1 MVANLEAWG
10 GAVSVNYDEFLHSK
24 QRIPP
29 ACGFDRPKEKMNPMM
44 FEWQKDITRWAL
56 RKGRA
61 ALFEDCGNGK
71 TIQQLEFC
79 RAVSEYIG
87 KPSLIVAPL
96 TVGEQTKR
104 EADKFGYTSTL
115 CRTQKDV
122 QQGINITN
130 YEMLEHFDP
139 DSFGGVVLDESSI
152 LKNCMGKVRTQI
164 IEMFRNVPYRLSCT
178 ATPSPNDYMELGNQ
192 VEFLGIMSRTEM
204 LATYFTHDGS
214 DTSKWRLKGHAEER
228 FWEWVATWAVV
239 LTCPGDLGYP
249 NDGYIL
255 PDLVM
260 HEHLVDVNTSMD
272 DGLFGWVAKTLT
284 ERRDAR
290 RMSLRERCAKA
301 AEIVSFDPDEQWV
314 IWCDLNYESE
324 LLTSLISGAIEV
336 RGSDKPD
343 DKAKSLRGFAD
354 GSVRY
359 LVTKPS
365 IAGFG
370 MNWQNCHNMIFVGL
384 SDSYEAMYQAIR
396 RCYRFG
402 QKFPVNVHIVT
413 SAAEGAVK
421 ANIESK
427 EAQAE
432 FMKKNMVQHTKE
444 ILEQDIRGA
453 VRIVIPYNPQVDMLI
468 PEWLRSAS

>member
-1 MVANLEAWG
+1 M
-10 GAVSVNYDEFLHSK
+10 NYDDFLHSK

-29 ACGFDRPKEKMNPMM
+29 ECGFEMPKEQMNPMM

-56 RKGRA
+56 RKGRT

-79 RAVSEYIG
+79 RAVCNHTG
-87 KPSLIVAPL
+87 MPSLIVAPL

-104 EADKFGYTSTL
+104 EAEKFGYTAAL

-122 QQGINITN
+122 QPGINITN
-130 YEMLEHFDP
+130 YEMLDHFDP

-214 DTSKWRLKGHAEER
+214 DTSKWRLKGHAEDR

-260 HEHLVDVNTSMD
+260 HEHLVEASTSMD
-272 DGLFGWVAKTLT
+272 DSLFGWVAKTLT

-301 AEIVSFDPDEQWV
+301 AEIVSSDPEEQWV
-314 IWCDLNYESE
+314 IWCDLNDESA
-324 LLTSLISGAIEV
+324 LLTSLIPDAVEV

-343 DKAKSLRGFAD
+343 DKAKFLRGFAD

-402 QKFPVNVHIVT
+402 QNDSVHVHIVT
-413 SAAEGAVK
+413 SSAEGAVK
-421 ANIESK
+421 GNIERK

-432 FMKKNMVQHTKE
+432 LMKKNMVQHTKE
-444 ILEQDIRGA
+444 ILEQDIRGT
-453 VRIVIPYNPQVDMLI
+453 VRIVIPYDPQVDMLI
-468 PEWLRSAS
+468 PSWLRSAS

>member
-1 MVANLEAWG
+1 MTY
-10 GAVSVNYDEFLHSK
+10 SDFLLTK

-29 ACGFDRPKEKMNPMM
+29 ACGFDKAKDDMNPLM

-71 TIQQLEFC
+71 TFQQLEF
-79 RAVSEYIG
+79 AHSVSEQTNM
-87 KPSLIVAPL
+87 PVLIVAPL
-96 TVGEQTKR
+96 TVGEQTQR
-104 EADKFGYTSTL
+104 EAVKFGYAATL

-122 QQGINITN
+122 RPGINITN
-130 YEMLEHFDP
+130 YEMLDHFDA
-139 DSFGGVVLDESSI
+139 DVFGGVVLDESSI

-164 IEMFRNVPYRLSCT
+164 IEMFQNVPYRLSCT

-214 DTSKWRLKGHAEER
+214 NTSQWRLKGHAENR

-255 PDLVM
+255 PELIM
-260 HEHLVDVNTSMD
+260 HEHLVNASTSMD
-272 DGLFGWVAKTLT
+272 DGLFGWVAQTLT
-284 ERRDAR
+284 ERREAR
-290 RMSLRERCAKA
+290 RISLRERCEKA
-301 AEIVSFDPDEQWV
+301 AELIAADPDDQWV
-314 IWCDLNYESE
+314 VWCDLNDESS
-324 LLTSLISGAIEV
+324 LLTNLISSAVEV

-354 GSVRY
+354 GSIRY

-370 MNWQNCHNMIFVGL
+370 MNWQQCHKMIFVGL

-402 QKFPVNVHIVT
+402 QAFPVDVHIIT

-421 ANIESK
+421 ANIERK
-427 EAQAE
+427 EAQAVS
-432 FMKKNMVQHTKE
+432 MKKNMVQHTKE
-444 ILEQDIRGA
+444 ILEQDIRGT
-453 VRIVIPYNPQVDMLI
+453 VRIVIPYDPQMDMMI
-468 PEWLRSAS
+468 PAWIRSA

>member
-1 MVANLEAWG
+1 MMD
-10 GAVSVNYDEFLHSK
+10 YDGFLRSK

-29 ACGFDRPKEKMNPMM
+29 ACGFDRPKEQMNPRM
-44 FEWQKDITRWAL
+44 FEWQKDITRWAI

-79 RAVSEYIG
+79 KAVGEHTG
-87 KPSLIVAPL
+87 KPTLIVAPL
-96 TVGEQTKR
+96 TVAEQTKR
-104 EADKFGYTSTL
+104 EAEKFGYTATI

-122 QQGINITN
+122 CDGINITN
-130 YEMLEHFDP
+130 YEMLEHFDA
-139 DSFGGVVLDESSI
+139 DVFGGVVLDESSI
-152 LKNCMGKVRTQI
+152 LKNCMGKVRNQI
-164 IEMFRNVPYRLSCT
+164 IEMFRDVPYRLSCT

-214 DTSKWRLKGHAEER
+214 NTSQWRLKGHAEDR

-255 PDLVM
+255 PDLIM
-260 HEHLVDVNTSMD
+260 HEHLVAANTSMD

-290 RMSLRERCAKA
+290 RMSMQERCAKA
-301 AEIVSFDPDEQWV
+301 AELVAADPEEQWV
-314 IWCDLNYESE
+314 IWCDLNDESE
-324 LLTSLISGAIEV
+324 LLTKLIPGSVEV

-343 DKAKSLRGFAD
+343 EKAKALQMFAE

-384 SDSYEAMYQAIR
+384 SDSFEAMYQAIR

-402 QKFPVNVHIVT
+402 QKWTVNVHIVT

-421 ANIESK
+421 SNIERK
-427 EAQAE
+427 EIQAE
-432 FMKKNMVQHTKE
+432 SMKKNMVQHTKE
-444 ILEQDIRGA
+444 ILEQDIRGTDR
-453 VRIVIPYNPQVDMLI
+453 VVIPYDPRVDMRV
-468 PEWLRSAS
+468 PEWLRSVS

>member
-1 MVANLEAWG
+1 
-10 GAVSVNYDEFLHSK
+10 
-24 QRIPP
+24 
-29 ACGFDRPKEKMNPMM
+29 
-44 FEWQKDITRWAL
+44 
-56 RKGRA
+56 
-61 ALFEDCGNGK
+61 
-71 TIQQLEFC
+71 
-79 RAVSEYIG
+79 
-87 KPSLIVAPL
+87 
-96 TVGEQTKR
+96 
-104 EADKFGYTSTL
+104 
-115 CRTQKDV
+115 
-122 QQGINITN
+122 
-130 YEMLEHFDP
+130 
-139 DSFGGVVLDESSI
+139 
-152 LKNCMGKVRTQI
+152 
-164 IEMFRNVPYRLSCT
+164 
-178 ATPSPNDYMELGNQ
+178 
-192 VEFLGIMSRTEM
+192 
-204 LATYFTHDGS
+204 
-214 DTSKWRLKGHAEER
+214 
-228 FWEWVATWAVV
+228 
-239 LTCPGDLGYP
+239 
-249 NDGYIL
+249 
-255 PDLVM
+255 
-260 HEHLVDVNTSMD
+260 
-272 DGLFGWVAKTLT
+272 
-284 ERRDAR
+284 
-290 RMSLRERCAKA
+290 MSLRERCAKA

-314 IWCDLNYESE
+314 IWCDLNDESE

-421 ANIESK
+421 ANIERK

-432 FMKKNMVQHTKE
+432 IMKKNMVQHTKE
-444 ILEQDIRGA
+444 ILEQDIRGT

>member
-1 MVANLEAWG
+1 M
-10 GAVSVNYDEFLHSK
+10 NYDDFLHSK

-29 ACGFDRPKEKMNPMM
+29 ACGFEMPKERMNPMM

-56 RKGRA
+56 RKGSA

-79 RAVSEYIG
+79 LAVCEHTG
-87 KPSLIVAPL
+87 MPSLIVAPL

-104 EADKFGYTSTL
+104 EAEKFGYTAAL

-122 QQGINITN
+122 QPGINITN
-130 YEMLEHFDP
+130 YEMLDHFDP

-214 DTSKWRLKGHAEER
+214 DTSKWRLKGHAEDR

-255 PDLVM
+255 PELVM
-260 HEHLVDVNTSMD
+260 HEHLVEASTSMD
-272 DGLFGWVAKTLT
+272 DSLFGWVAKTLT

-301 AEIVSFDPDEQWV
+301 AEIVSSDPEEQWV
-314 IWCDLNYESE
+314 IWCDLNDESA
-324 LLTSLISGAIEV
+324 LLTSLIPGAVEV

-402 QKFPVNVHIVT
+402 QNDSVHVHIVT

-421 ANIESK
+421 GNIERK

-432 FMKKNMVQHTKE
+432 LMKKNMVQHTKE
-444 ILEQDIRGA
+444 ILEQDIRGT
-453 VRIVIPYNPQVDMLI
+453 VRIVIPYDPQVDMLI
-468 PEWLRSAS
+468 PAWLRSA

>member
-10 GAVSVNYDEFLHSK
+10 GAVPVNYDEFLHSK

-104 EADKFGYTSTL
+104 EADKFGYTATL

-228 FWEWVATWAVV
+228 FWEWVATCAVV

-260 HEHLVDVNTSMD
+260 HEHLVDVSTSMD
-272 DGLFGWVAKTLT
+272 DGLFGWVAQTLT

-314 IWCDLNYESE
+314 IWCDLNDESE

-343 DKAKSLRGFAD
+343 DKAKSLRGFSD

-421 ANIESK
+421 ANIEHK

-444 ILEQDIRGA
+444 ILEQDIRGT

>member
-1 MVANLEAWG
+1 MAADLEARG
-10 GAVSVNYDEFLHSK
+10 EAVSVNYNEFLHSK

-79 RAVSEYIG
+79 RAVSEYTG

-104 EADKFGYTSTL
+104 EADKFGYKATL

-122 QQGINITN
+122 QNGINITN
-130 YEMLEHFDP
+130 YEMLEHFDS
-139 DSFGGVVLDESSI
+139 DVFDCVVLDESSI

-164 IEMFRNVPYRLSCT
+164 IEMFQNAPYRLSCT

-214 DTSKWRLKGHAEER
+214 DTSKWRLKGHAEDR

-260 HEHLVDVNTSMD
+260 HEYLVDASTSMD

-290 RMSLRERCAKA
+290 RMSLRERCEKA
-301 AEIVSFDPDEQWV
+301 AELVATEPDEQWV
-314 IWCDLNYESE
+314 VWCDLNDESE
-324 LLTSLISGAIEV
+324 MLTSLIPGAVEV

-343 DKAKSLRGFAD
+343 DKAKDLRGFAD
-354 GSVRY
+354 GSIRY

-421 ANIESK
+421 ANIERK

-432 FMKKNMVQHTKE
+432 IMKKNMVQHTKE
-444 ILEQDIRGA
+444 ILEQDIRGT
-453 VRIVIPYNPQVDMLI
+453 VRIVITYNPQVDMLI